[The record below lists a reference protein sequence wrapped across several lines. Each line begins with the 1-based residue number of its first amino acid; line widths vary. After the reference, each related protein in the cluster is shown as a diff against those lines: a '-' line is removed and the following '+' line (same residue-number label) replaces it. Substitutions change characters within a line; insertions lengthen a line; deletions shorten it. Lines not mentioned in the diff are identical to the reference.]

1 MKVSNRSERCKAG
14 ARSDTCF
21 CMILYRL
28 RLTEHSSRCFMQP
41 HAEATWQAFVSGL
54 PRPVRSLWCPGAACP
69 RTPDRL
75 ARAGWSSSSPA
86 PGDPGRTSCAG
97 IAVDTS
103 SFRCYCRP
111 AFHDEGCGRLV
122 SECEANRSMPL
133 KWSGQVGG
141 LERMTDF

>member
-41 HAEATWQAFVSGL
+41 HAEATWQAFVSRP
-54 PRPVRSLWCPGAACP
+54 PRPVRSLWCRGAACP

-86 PGDPGRTSCAG
+86 PGTRDAPAAPASLLTLPPF
-97 IAVDTS
+97 AVTVALLS
-103 SFRCYCRP
+103 MTKVVVAWSLSVRP
-111 AFHDEGCGRLV
+111 
-122 SECEANRSMPL
+122 
-133 KWSGQVGG
+133 
-141 LERMTDF
+141 TDQCP